1 MGRLQVI
8 GVEILT
14 LCLRCLL
21 VIHVR
26 VWSKELGCK
35 LELKGETREEDVS
48 LGAKGK

>member
-1 MGRLQVI
+1 M
-8 GVEILT
+8 T

-21 VIHVR
+21 VIRVR

-35 LELKGETREEDVS
+35 LELKEETREEDVS